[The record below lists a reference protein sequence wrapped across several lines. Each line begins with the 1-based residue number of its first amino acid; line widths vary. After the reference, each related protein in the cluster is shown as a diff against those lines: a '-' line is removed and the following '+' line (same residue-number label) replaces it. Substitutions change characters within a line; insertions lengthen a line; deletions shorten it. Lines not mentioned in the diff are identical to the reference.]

1 MLSHTLSIH
10 HSCPKPRYH
19 YSRHTSCHPCTCTW
33 TCTPLASLESIG
45 LTIPRPKLPAS
56 PSETISIADIA
67 IATST
72 TPNQA
77 PHPRTCKSHKHMS
90 FLRALPLKPFL
101 TTRAF
106 TTTARTMAPKQEWLV
121 ILPDYTGKLA
131 ERNQVRAYVLNLR
144 NPLQ

>member
-1 MLSHTLSIH
+1 M
-10 HSCPKPRYH
+10 CVF
-19 YSRHTSCHPCTCTW
+19 PCTCTSI
-33 TCTPLASLESIG
+33 SLDFIG
-45 LTIPRPKLPAS
+45 LTIPRPKLQLPLQNHFNCRHRNCNIGS
-56 PSETISIADIA
+56 QNNYTKSQSS
-67 IATST
+67 TSS
-72 TPNQA
+72 
-77 PHPRTCKSHKHMS
+77 TCKSHKHMS